1 MKGRCCYPILWMR
14 EPRPRPAVTRS
25 KLQWP
30 AVECLD
36 GCSMFSELCW
46 KTPSR
51 AEVLSWHCLL
61 FIEVRESSTQTD
73 QLSGW
78 ASLLSQPGWVAAWG
92 FVLYHPFMP
101 PQAETSSLGKRSL
114 APRSGHGVAE
124 RKVLCL
130 SSGAT
135 RESLS
140 HGSSHNCL
148 HFPMSFLWQ
157 IPPNGLQRE

>member
-14 EPRPRPAVTRS
+14 EPRPRTVVTHS
-25 KLQWP
+25 KLQLP

-46 KTPSR
+46 KMPSC
-51 AEVLSWHCLL
+51 AEVLSWCCLL

-73 QLSGW
+73 QLSRW
-78 ASLLSQPGWVAAWG
+78 ASLLSQARVGG
-92 FVLYHPFMP
+92 CLRICSLP
-101 PQAETSSLGKRSL
+101 PLHSSLGKRSL

-135 RESLS
+135 REILS
-140 HGSSHNCL
+140 HGSSRNCR